1 MSAVEPLAVAALLRE
16 LVRKEIT
23 LALLDAEAIKLD
35 CRNLDGGLNLGNI
48 NRAILRLERDC
59 SDLTIKLVHEAEK
72 S

>member
-1 MSAVEPLAVAALLRE
+1 MSEPLAVAALMRE
-16 LVRKEIT
+16 LARKEMT

-35 CRNLDGGLNLGNI
+35 CRNLDGRLDLGQL

-72 S
+72 P